1 MLLLDEPVSALDV
14 SVQAQI
20 LDLLTEL
27 QRELGLTYLFVSHDL
42 AVVSQISHTVSVMS
56 KGRIVEEGPVAE
68 VFKNPQSAYT
78 RELIDAIPRGTRALT
93 TTPALAPR
101 TPAHRGPTVGALM
114 AQRRYV
120 VIGGGADGGVVAAQ
134 LSLHGHPVVLV
145 AWGEHGQRIA
155 ADGLLVRRPM
165 EASVVKLGV
174 AAGPAEVQLRGD
186 DTLVLAVK
194 TQDSESAVAQ
204 WAWQPVYNASGHE
217 VGTAAELP
225 ILTLQNGR
233 ATEDIALRRFRRVYG
248 TTVAIAASFLS
259 PGEVVSPSVNP
270 VGVFWIGRYPGGS
283 DQLQE
288 EIVADFNHSAL
299 GAFSVT
305 DIQATKAAK
314 LLGNIQYNGVDL
326 LEGSAQDKAD
336 ARALIRDEAAAVLEA
351 AGVRACR
358 PGACST
364 TANSRSASSRS
375 TGTTGASRRPGRA
388 SREASPMR
396 STSCTARSRCW
407 PASTGSPP
415 RTTNGSSTCSTP
427 TTSKDNAR

>member
-1 MLLLDEPVSALDV
+1 
-14 SVQAQI
+14 
-20 LDLLTEL
+20 
-27 QRELGLTYLFVSHDL
+27 
-42 AVVSQISHTVSVMS
+42 MS
-56 KGRIVEEGPVAE
+56 
-68 VFKNPQSAYT
+68 
-78 RELIDAIPRGTRALT
+78 
-93 TTPALAPR
+93 
-101 TPAHRGPTVGALM
+101 
-114 AQRRYV
+114 QRRYV
-120 VIGGGADGGVVAAQ
+120 VIGGGAVGGVVAAQ

-145 AWGEHGQRIA
+145 ARGEHGQRIA
-155 ADGLLVRRPM
+155 ADCLLVRRPM
-165 EASVVKLGV
+165 GADVVKLGV

-204 WAWQPVYNASGHE
+204 WAWQPVYDASGHE

-259 PGEVVSPSVNP
+259 PGEVVSPSVDP

-351 AGVRACR
+351 AGVRLP
-358 PGACST
+358 PGGVLDHGEFTISIQPVDGHDRGKSST
-364 TANSRSASSRS
+364 WQSFTRGVSNEIDFLHGEIALLARKHGLAAPYNERLQHLLNAHHLEGQRTISALFGNAGDDPTPS
-375 TGTTGASRRPGRA
+375 TIPSRRP
-388 SREASPMR
+388 
-396 STSCTARSRCW
+396 
-407 PASTGSPP
+407 TGHE
-415 RTTNGSSTCSTP
+415 
-427 TTSKDNAR
+427 